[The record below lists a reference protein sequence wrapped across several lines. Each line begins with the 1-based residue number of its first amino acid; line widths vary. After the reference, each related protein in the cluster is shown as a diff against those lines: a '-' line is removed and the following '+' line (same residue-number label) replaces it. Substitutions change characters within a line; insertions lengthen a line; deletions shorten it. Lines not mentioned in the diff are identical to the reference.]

1 MFDAR
6 WRSSLE
12 RGTQPVG
19 QAIRRTGATADHL
32 TVIGLVLAAATA
44 VAIGAGYLGLG
55 LALLVVSSLPDMFDG
70 AVAKAA
76 GTASARGAFFDS
88 VADRISDSLVL
99 GGLAWYLASRHGGHA
114 AVLALAVLAASFL
127 VSYER
132 ARAEGLGFSAK
143 GGLMERGERVFAIG
157 VGLAFSF
164 LLVPVLWVMLALTAV
179 TAVQRFVKVWRQAGV
194 PREAEPVGRWRPSR
208 VEERWRAWRDSARP
222 SSLQPTAT
230 WRARRQEW
238 LGTRAARRRAR
249 STRP

>member
-88 VADRISDSLVL
+88 VADR
-99 GGLAWYLASRHGGHA
+99 
-114 AVLALAVLAASFL
+114 
-127 VSYER
+127 
-132 ARAEGLGFSAK
+132 
-143 GGLMERGERVFAIG
+143 
-157 VGLAFSF
+157 
-164 LLVPVLWVMLALTAV
+164 
-179 TAVQRFVKVWRQAGV
+179 
-194 PREAEPVGRWRPSR
+194 
-208 VEERWRAWRDSARP
+208 
-222 SSLQPTAT
+222 
-230 WRARRQEW
+230 
-238 LGTRAARRRAR
+238 
-249 STRP
+249 